1 MIYASGAVVEHDSAA
16 TLPGRLLFDWNSDL
30 YGHMT
35 IVGDVQIIE
44 YWAGNA
50 DGQGRPINRSYR
62 HQPGEAPAPVAPSRI
77 EHRDRVGPMDA
88 ESWCS
93 DPTGF
98 LKD

>member
-1 MIYASGAVVEHDSAA
+1 V
-16 TLPGRLLFDWNSDL
+16 
-30 YGHMT
+30 T
-35 IVGDVQIIE
+35 I
-44 YWAGNA
+44 NA

-77 EHRDRVGPMDA
+77 EHRDRVGQMDA